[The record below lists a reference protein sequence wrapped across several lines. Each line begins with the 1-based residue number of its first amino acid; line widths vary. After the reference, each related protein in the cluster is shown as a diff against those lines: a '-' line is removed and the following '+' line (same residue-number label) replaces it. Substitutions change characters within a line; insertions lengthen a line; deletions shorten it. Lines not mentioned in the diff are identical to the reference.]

1 MRKYG
6 RLVASISIIIQWNSD
21 ITILDV
27 TMNILCTG
35 KSYTKMYGTEPRYND
50 LRCNGANIADRRQ
63 NLSRYNDIICTQS
76 QIKQTI
82 EFNTITLQSS
92 NL

>member
-35 KSYTKMYGTEPRYND
+35 KSYTKMYGTEPRYYD
-50 LRCNGANIADRRQ
+50 LRYNGANIADRKQ
-63 NLSRYNDIICTQS
+63 NLSRYNDIICTKS